1 MMQNAARVLCAVSLI
16 ALFAPVQ
23 VMAQDLS
30 DEELLNLFLMQR
42 DAFRAAES
50 SENGATRGLTLVT
63 LENINVVTEAASLGT
78 PGTADANETA
88 PGTETGV
95 AVAGTPKAPGAPT
108 GDTLDIAG
116 DAPPAPP
123 VPAQEIVEATTVAA
137 VKTEATPTKV
147 VMGDLAPELQVN
159 VRIEFDRDSAA
170 LTPEQKP
177 KLDQLCRVMQAA
189 DIQKFRIIGH
199 TDATGT
205 DAYNQNL
212 SQLRAAEVQ
221 RYFINECGVDPN
233 HLEAV
238 GVGEKFIPEGKDPNA
253 PENRRV
259 EFQALA

>member
-16 ALFAPVQ
+16 ALFAPVR
-23 VMAQDLS
+23 VLAQDLS
-30 DEELLNLFLMQR
+30 DEELLNLFLLQR

-63 LENINVVTEAASLGT
+63 LENVDVITEAAALGT
-78 PGTADANETA
+78 PGTADANVTAAGTESGVEVAVTPDA
-88 PGTETGV
+88 PGTPE
-95 AVAGTPKAPGAPT
+95 
-108 GDTLDIAG
+108 G
-116 DAPPAPP
+116 DALTVATDAPEAPAPDAP
-123 VPAQEIVEATTVAA
+123 EATTVAA
-137 VKTEATPTKV
+137 VEAEVTPTQV

-159 VRIEFDRDSAA
+159 VRIAFDKDSAA

-177 KLDQLCRVMQAA
+177 KLDQLCRVMKAA
-189 DIQKFRIIGH
+189 AIQKFRIIGH
-199 TDATGT
+199 TDASGS

-221 RYFINECGVDPN
+221 RYFVNECGVDPA

-238 GVGEKFIPEGKDPNA
+238 GVGEKLIPEGTDPEA
-253 PENRRV
+253 PEHRRV